1 MSYEPRPV
9 DTSGV
14 SLGSDLQ
21 ELTELLAQNAHDI
34 WARQRLQDGWT
45 WGSERDDTT
54 KKHPCL
60 VPYAELPDSE
70 KVYDRNTAME
80 TIKVLL
86 SLGYRL
92 QRHGSGEGGAEDP
105 APR

>member
-21 ELTELLAQNAHDI
+21 ELTELLAQNTHDI

-45 WGSERDDTT
+45 WGPERDDAG

-60 VPYAELPDSE
+60 VPYAELPNSE
-70 KVYDRNTAME
+70 KVYDRNTAVE

-92 QRHGSGEGGAEDP
+92 SPNDSAE
-105 APR
+105 AGRG